1 MRITSWCALRAGIMR
16 KALLLMPIV
25 LLTGCIDDQ
34 KRQTSLCETEA
45 SRGDA
50 SETASLV
57 IACMDKAGYKWDWK
71 HGVCP
76 VGDNSEANPYCYRPK
91 SWAGRIGFSVDVFL
105 LQLGLMERQT

>member
-45 SRGDA
+45 SRGYA

-76 VGDNSEANPYCYRPK
+76 VGDSSEANPYCYRPK